1 MLCRVWRESYIGRE
15 GGSTEGVIGMQVRVL
30 QVHDWQWMC
39 QTQHAPGGGGKN
51 MNLCSLFGEKYV
63 RAILGLDEAMRL
75 SRVVDVCRTPIIPKA
90 QIWTFVFR
98 CITWG
103 ITACRFQHYWDFLF
117 FQPKKCSQHA
127 GYKEHRGKKRNCV
140 QCTLQLGKINTA
152 NCNVRSRGFRGIH
165 LITLS
170 HKPAG
175 CVLFLPWVEI
185 LSHLKRAH
193 STAPMIKAVL
203 LNRIVLCRALLC
215 LNPKSKEALRN
226 DLKRYCICT
235 K

>member
-1 MLCRVWRESYIGRE
+1 
-15 GGSTEGVIGMQVRVL
+15 MQVRVL

-63 RAILGLDEAMRL
+63 RAILGLDEAMRP
-75 SRVVDVCRTPIIPKA
+75 SRGVDVRRTPIIPKA

-98 CITWG
+98 CVTWG
-103 ITACRFQHYWDFLF
+103 ITTCRFQHYWDFLF

-175 CVLFLPWVEI
+175 CVLFCHTWRKRTAQPRWSRLFCWTALFSAGPCFVWI
-185 LSHLKRAH
+185 LSQKKLYGMTWRDTVSVQNNSHEWQDKS
-193 STAPMIKAVL
+193 STVMLAWKAG
-203 LNRIVLCRALLC
+203 
-215 LNPKSKEALRN
+215 SW
-226 DLKRYCICT
+226 T
-235 K
+235 H